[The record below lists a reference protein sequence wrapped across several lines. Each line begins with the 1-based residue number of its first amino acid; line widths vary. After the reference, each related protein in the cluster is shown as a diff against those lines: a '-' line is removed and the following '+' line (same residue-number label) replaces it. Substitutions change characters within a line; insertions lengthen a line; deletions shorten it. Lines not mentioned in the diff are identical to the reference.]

1 MSTMFRSLSARN
13 YRIWFI
19 GALVSNAGTWMQ
31 STAQN
36 WVVLTELTNNDAS
49 AVGITMAL
57 QFAPPILLVPLTG
70 WVADRFPRRRV
81 LLVTQSLSAALGV
94 TIGVLLLTGLMTLP
108 LMYVFA
114 GALGVITAFD
124 NPSRQAFVSD
134 LVAHENMSNAV
145 ALNAASFNMSRLVG
159 PALAG
164 LLIVAVGTGWV
175 FLLNAF
181 TFGAMI
187 VALLLIRARDLT
199 PRASV
204 GGANRLSE
212 GFRYVVGRPDLLIVF
227 MLVFIVCG
235 FGMNFPII
243 ASTMALEF
251 DQGADGFGLLN
262 SVLAIGSLTG
272 ALLAARRAQ
281 ARVRVIIWGVAL
293 YAVASAV
300 SAFMPSYWFYAAT
313 LMFIGFAVV
322 TVLTTANA
330 VVQTTTPPALRG
342 RVLALYL
349 AVAMGGTP
357 VGAPIIGWVAEQWSP
372 RVAILAGA
380 AAAALVFLIAMAW
393 LTFSGRVRRAEGR
406 RFRLTLDD
414 TQPIEII
421 PPPNFSDE
429 LAASTPVPLPLP
441 THLRAPAGRPTSPDR
456 RRTQR
461 PANAEI
467 EN

>member
-1 MSTMFRSLSARN
+1 MSAMFRSLSARN

-70 WVADRFPRRRV
+70 WVADRFDRRRV
-81 LLVTQSLSAALGV
+81 LLLTQSMLAILGV
-94 TIGVLLLTGLMTLP
+94 SIGVLLLTGLMTLP

-124 NPSRQAFVSD
+124 NPARQAFVSD

-187 VALLLIRARDLT
+187 VALTLIRVKELT
-199 PRASV
+199 PRAPV
-204 GGANRLSE
+204 GASNRLSE
-212 GFRYVVGRPDLLIVF
+212 GLRYVAGRPDLLIVF
-227 MLVFIVCG
+227 MLVFVVCG

-251 DQGADGFGLLN
+251 GQGADGFGLLN

-281 ARVRVIIWGVAL
+281 ARVRVVIWGVAL
-293 YAVASAV
+293 YAIASAV

-313 LMFIGFAVV
+313 LMFTGFAVV
-322 TVLTTANA
+322 ESA
-330 VVQTTTPPALRG
+330 
-342 RVLALYL
+342 
-349 AVAMGGTP
+349 
-357 VGAPIIGWVAEQWSP
+357 
-372 RVAILAGA
+372 
-380 AAAALVFLIAMAW
+380 
-393 LTFSGRVRRAEGR
+393 
-406 RFRLTLDD
+406 
-414 TQPIEII
+414 
-421 PPPNFSDE
+421 
-429 LAASTPVPLPLP
+429 
-441 THLRAPAGRPTSPDR
+441 
-456 RRTQR
+456 
-461 PANAEI
+461 
-467 EN
+467 